1 MSMHKTYQV
10 LKLDLPSMNF
20 NMAQISSI
28 PNEIDVNHRAK
39 SILIVARKRRQDIL
53 QMILRTVPQL
63 KIIDPV
69 NDNLSALTTMA
80 AYRPALVLL
89 DANLPGSKPWNILKQ
104 IKQDWPQ
111 TPCLVLADTIEQ
123 QQTAQAAGADI
134 VLGTEISISKLRLTI
149 EGLLCRQTE
158 DN

>member
-1 MSMHKTYQV
+1 MSIYKTCQV
-10 LKLDLPSMNF
+10 LKLDLPSMSF

-28 PNEIDVNHRAK
+28 SNQSDVNDGAK
-39 SILIVARKRRQDIL
+39 SVLIVARKRRQDIL
-53 QMILRTVPQL
+53 QMVLRTVPQL
-63 KIIDPV
+63 KIIDPA

-89 DANLPGSKPWNILKQ
+89 DANLPGHKPWNILKQ
-104 IKQDWPQ
+104 IKLDWPQ

-134 VLGTEISISKLRLTI
+134 VLGMEISISKLRLTI
-149 EGLLCRQTE
+149 EELLCRNTE
-158 DN
+158 II